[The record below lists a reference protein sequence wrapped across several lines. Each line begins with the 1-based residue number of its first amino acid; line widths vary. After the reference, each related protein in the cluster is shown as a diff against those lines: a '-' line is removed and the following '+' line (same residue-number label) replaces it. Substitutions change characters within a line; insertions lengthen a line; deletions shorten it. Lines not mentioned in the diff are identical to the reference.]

1 MARPRPTLETYKYQ
15 MPGEKEAPIEHLYL
29 FDLVDNKRKEIKVA
43 AYKDQSIGL
52 EYKPMMQK
60 QRGMEDQ
67 AAVWQ
72 GDNNRFF
79 LTRSSRDLHRIDVCS
94 YTIGQDSVVPVIKER
109 MNTYQETRPLRVLN
123 GGKEIIQWSERDGWA
138 HLYLYDDQGNL
149 KKSYHK
155 RSLARGG
162 NLESR

>member
-1 MARPRPTLETYKYQ
+1 
-15 MPGEKEAPIEHLYL
+15 
-29 FDLVDNKRKEIKVA
+29 
-43 AYKDQSIGL
+43 
-52 EYKPMMQK
+52 
-60 QRGMEDQ
+60 MEDQ

-123 GGKEIIQWSERDGWA
+123 GGKKLFNGVSVMVGHTFIYMMIRVI
-138 HLYLYDDQGNL
+138 
-149 KKSYHK
+149 
-155 RSLARGG
+155 
-162 NLESR
+162 

>member
-1 MARPRPTLETYKYQ
+1 MTVSDDRAVKELWVINSMARPRPTLETYKYQ

-60 QRGMEDQ
+60 QRDMEDQ

-79 LTRSSRDLHRIDVCS
+79 LTRSSRSVSS
-94 YTIGQDSVVPVIKER
+94 YIKEWEYLISSIR
-109 MNTYQETRPLRVLN
+109 GFLIFILFFAGLTLRSEERRV
-123 GGKEIIQWSERDGWA
+123 GKECSEPCRSRWSP
-138 HLYLYDDQGNL
+138 
-149 KKSYHK
+149 YH
-155 RSLARGG
+155 
-162 NLESR
+162 

>member
-1 MARPRPTLETYKYQ
+1 MAHPRPTLETYKYQ

-60 QRGMEDQ
+60 QRDMEDQ
-67 AAVWQ
+67 AVVWQ

-79 LTRSSRDLHRIDVCS
+79 LTRSSRDLHRIDV
-94 YTIGQDSVVPVIKER
+94 
-109 MNTYQETRPLRVLN
+109 LF
-123 GGKEIIQWSERDGWA
+123 
-138 HLYLYDDQGNL
+138 LYDRTGFRCTCYKRTDEYLSGNSSF
-149 KKSYHK
+149 KSLEWWK
-155 RSLARGG
+155 RNYSM
-162 NLESR
+162 E

>member
-1 MARPRPTLETYKYQ
+1 MITT
-15 MPGEKEAPIEHLYL
+15 
-29 FDLVDNKRKEIKVA
+29 V
-43 AYKDQSIGL
+43 
-52 EYKPMMQK
+52 
-60 QRGMEDQ
+60 
-67 AAVWQ
+67 
-72 GDNNRFF
+72 FF

-149 KKSYHK
+149 KNRITKGPWHVEEILKVDDKVACDLFYCQWNECE
-155 RSLARGG
+155 RTSL
-162 NLESR
+162 L